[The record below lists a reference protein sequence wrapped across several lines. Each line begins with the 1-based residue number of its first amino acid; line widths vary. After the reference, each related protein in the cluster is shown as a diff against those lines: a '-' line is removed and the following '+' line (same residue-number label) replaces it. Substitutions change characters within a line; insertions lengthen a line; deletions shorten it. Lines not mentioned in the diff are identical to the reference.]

1 MEKSIKYAMYVVLL
15 IAMIITGHP
24 YSNIS
29 AIAILLELVVF
40 IYFAVKLIKKEKLI
54 LESMDYLVVIL
65 GISSILPFIF
75 KTNISM
81 QNSISYIIKYITV
94 IGVFFATK
102 DILKKDKK
110 FVKGINNV
118 IIISGIILL
127 VIGIDKMTT
136 NLFGNMLGKLI
147 TLRKSNL
154 TDIRLESIF
163 VYANAFAAY
172 IGFCF
177 IISMG
182 NYFNEERKINKMF
195 YGLAEC
201 ICLIGIILS
210 SSRILILSLGIVMLI
225 YMFLNRNIIKK
236 IIINVLINGIIA
248 ICYSAIFM
256 KFIIL
261 NNFLIIWIGLLIVP
275 VVTII
280 ANENIERLIKVKNK
294 YYILL
299 LSIVIIFFVVGLFWK
314 TELVLFETNKSE
326 NEVIKQ
332 IGKLKENESYKFKI
346 ELEANTNIDNNYSIV
361 IQEKNKYFK
370 IIKETK
376 IEIQNDERSKEFE
389 IKATE
394 GATELFIKFYC
405 NKLQDGN
412 YLKIKSLSINGKE
425 EALNYKYL
433 PADIVNKFLKL
444 NFNTKSVWE
453 RFMFY
458 KDAIK
463 ESNNHLLMGVG
474 GGSWE
479 TLHPYVRSSFY
490 QATEIHSY
498 PVQLLLENGV
508 IGFFAY
514 IGILILL
521 IYRFCKCK
529 EKNIEINSIFCATLL
544 LVIHST
550 FDLEISFFSIMIL
563 LYMYCAIL
571 DFKLGDYKSENS
583 ISPIILIMFLLFA
596 MLVNIGNIYAKYII
610 KPQIAK
616 EPDMMKKIEL
626 QKKCISYNPALIEYK
641 TQLIQQLQ
649 IYKKY
654 KPMSQEEK
662 NELAIQTI
670 QIISELY
677 KNEKKYDDLV
687 FVSILEKNSI
697 ELLNNKIEVGEIG
710 IDLLYK
716 KFQDMEDAN
725 KYNATKEIEKFE
737 LIEKTMDD
745 LKKLGN
751 PKIIEFY
758 NLAMEQIEKSIKR
771 LDDYDA
777 CRITKEEAK
786 HAQTTLEIIKENIRN
801 GVKNGVFSI
810 NTSV

>member
-1 MEKSIKYAMYVVLL
+1 MEKGIKYAMYVVLL
-15 IAMIITGHP
+15 IAMLVTGHP

-29 AIAILLELVVF
+29 VIAILIELVVY
-40 IYFAVKLIKKEKLI
+40 IYFTAKLIRKEKLI
-54 LESMDYLVVIL
+54 VGSMDYLVVIL
-65 GISSILPFIF
+65 GISSMLPFIL
-75 KTNISM
+75 KTNVSM
-81 QNSISYIIKYITV
+81 QNSINYIIKYITV
-94 IGVFFATK
+94 IGIFFATK

-136 NLFGNMLGKLI
+136 NLFDNMLGKWI
-147 TLRKSNL
+147 ILRRSKL

-201 ICLIGIILS
+201 LCLIGIILS
-210 SSRILILSLGIVMLI
+210 SSRILILSLSIVMLI
-225 YMFLNRNIIKK
+225 YMFLNRSIIKK

-261 NNFLIIWIGLLIVP
+261 NNFLIIWIGLLIAS
-275 VVTII
+275 VVAII
-280 ANENIERLIKVKNK
+280 ANENIERLIKVKSK
-294 YYILL
+294 YYILI
-299 LSIVIIFFVVGLFWK
+299 LSIVIIFFLVGLFWK

-332 IGKLKENESYKFKI
+332 IGKLKENEIYKFKI
-346 ELEANTNIDNNYSIV
+346 DLEANTNIDNNYSIV
-361 IQEKNKYFK
+361 IQEKNRYFQ

-453 RFMFY
+453 RFYFY
-458 KDAIK
+458 KDATK
-463 ESNNHLLMGVG
+463 ESKEHPLIGIG
-474 GGSWE
+474 GGAWE
-479 TLHPYVRSSFY
+479 FVHPYARTSFY
-490 QATEIHSY
+490 EATEIHSY

-508 IGFFAY
+508 IGFLAY
-514 IGILILL
+514 IGILVLL
-521 IYRFCKCK
+521 IYKFYKFK

-550 FDLEISFFSIMIL
+550 FDLEVSFFSIMIL

-571 DFKLGDYKSENS
+571 DFELSDNKSKNS
-583 ISPIILIMFLLFA
+583 ISPIILIMFVLFA
-596 MLVNIGNIYAKYII
+596 MLINAGNIYAKYII

-616 EPDMMKKIEL
+616 EPDMMEKIAL

-654 KPMSQEEK
+654 KAISQEEK

-670 QIISELY
+670 QSISELY

-697 ELLNNKIEVGEIG
+697 ELLSNEIEEGETG

-725 KYNATKEIEKFE
+725 KYDKIEEIEKIE
-737 LIEKTMDD
+737 LIEKTIAD
-745 LKKLGN
+745 LSKLKN
-751 PKIIEFY
+751 PKTIDFY
-758 NLAMEQIEKSIKR
+758 NLAMRQIEVAIKR
-771 LDDYDA
+771 FDDYEA
-777 CRITKEEAK
+777 CRITEERAK
-786 HAQTTLEIIKENIRN
+786 QIQIELKTIEERIRN
-801 GVKNGVFSI
+801 GVNNGIFS
-810 NTSV
+810 TDASV